1 MNILLSIELCSSQRR
16 IVALSGEIKSQKNKN
31 KTVLVVFSKDHYY
44 SFSRT
49 RFTIQ

>member
-31 KTVLVVFSKDHYY
+31 KTVLVVVSKDHNY
-44 SFSRT
+44 SFSCT
-49 RFTIQ
+49 KLTIQ